1 MHEDG
6 KMAQVLVL
14 TIKNG
19 HARAMKL
26 VVGEEMACKSKE
38 VDGGRKEGRQHNFVG
53 FKKSFNALVLSLM
66 G

>member
-38 VDGGRKEGRQHNFVG
+38 ISGGRKEGGQNDFMC
-53 FKKSFNALVLSLM
+53 FKKSLNALMPCLM
-66 G
+66 